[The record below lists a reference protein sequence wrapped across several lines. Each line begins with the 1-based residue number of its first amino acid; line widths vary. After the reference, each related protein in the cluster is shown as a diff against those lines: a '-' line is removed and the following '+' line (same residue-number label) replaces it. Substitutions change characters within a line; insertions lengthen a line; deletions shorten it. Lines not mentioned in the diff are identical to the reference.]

1 PGALHPL
8 PRARPVGRPAAAGLR
23 SPDFVSSAPSLHILP
38 LLRQQTAKHLEQ
50 FPLREC
56 CRQFAPG
63 PSFWEPAGQLEC
75 RLGRGRLRPSLGLR
89 LPPESGAVMN
99 RPITSLG
106 ATVLAASLLAVT
118 PVAAQSMQGQQQMQ
132 NPAPTTQ
139 PGMSGGQVSEE
150 KLDSFA
156 AAAVEIQTI
165 NEEARAK
172 LSQPGTSESPEDLQ
186 RQANDD
192 TTSAVEDEGLT
203 IEEHN
208 GSARLEQNDP
218 ELHSRVIAKIQ
229 EQNL

>member
-1 PGALHPL
+1 
-8 PRARPVGRPAAAGLR
+8 
-23 SPDFVSSAPSLHILP
+23 
-38 LLRQQTAKHLEQ
+38 
-50 FPLREC
+50 
-56 CRQFAPG
+56 
-63 PSFWEPAGQLEC
+63 
-75 RLGRGRLRPSLGLR
+75 
-89 LPPESGAVMN
+89 MN

-172 LSQPGTSESPEDLQ
+172 LSEPGTSESPEDLQ
-186 RQANDD
+186 RQANEDII
-192 TTSAVEDEGLT
+192 SAVEDEGLT
-203 IEEHN
+203 IEEFN
-208 GSARLEQNDP
+208 EIARLAQNDP
-218 ELHSRVIAKIQ
+218 ALHSRVIAKIQ
-229 EQNL
+229 EKNL